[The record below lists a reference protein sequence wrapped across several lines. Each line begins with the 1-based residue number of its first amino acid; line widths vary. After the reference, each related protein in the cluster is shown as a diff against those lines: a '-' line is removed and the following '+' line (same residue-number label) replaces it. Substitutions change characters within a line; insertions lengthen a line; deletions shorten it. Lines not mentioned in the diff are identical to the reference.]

1 MQLGRMREVGHATA
15 QMSQNRSLVREFI
28 KETINFNGRTIP
40 IRANRRVINARARMK
55 QDNHVLFDGSLI
67 YRKHFR
73 VAHFEMLIHWM
84 QLHALKA
91 QIRTSMNLGDR
102 VIHIAHHA
110 HKRNDIRIIG
120 IILQP
125 IIELRHLTRIR
136 RHGKNHRFRNAKLA
150 LSLPNAIE
158 RTGIKRRSTEVVSE
172 ISTHTRRKA
181 IDPRVSVDIDNWA
194 IGKNPRPRPFSRS
207 SVTKMPN
214 RPPVRIGV
222 IGIMEMLLVL
232 QNRFSR
238 RPSLVRIK
246 TPMNLMHFP
255 GHNHPLSFH

>member
-1 MQLGRMREVGHATA
+1 
-15 QMSQNRSLVREFI
+15 
-28 KETINFNGRTIP
+28 
-40 IRANRRVINARARMK
+40 
-55 QDNHVLFDGSLI
+55 
-67 YRKHFR
+67 
-73 VAHFEMLIHWM
+73 
-84 QLHALKA
+84 
-91 QIRTSMNLGDR
+91 MNLGDR

-110 HKRNDIRIIG
+110 HERNDIRIIG

-150 LSLPNAIE
+150 FSLPNAIE
-158 RTGIKRRSTEVVSE
+158 RTGVKRRSTEVVSE

-181 IDPRVSVDIDNWA
+181 IDPCVSVDIDNWA

-214 RPPVRIGV
+214 RPTICLGV
-222 IGIMEMLLVL
+222 VGIVEMFLVL
-232 QNRFSR
+232 QNHFCR
-238 RPSLVRIK
+238 RPSLIRIK